1 MKSRKMSLVGH
12 VAHVGWGGGGGGLV
26 HTVFWWEN
34 VSEKERLRDLGV
46 NGIIILEA
54 DFQGTGWERG
64 LD

>member
-1 MKSRKMSLVGH
+1 
-12 VAHVGWGGGGGGLV
+12 V